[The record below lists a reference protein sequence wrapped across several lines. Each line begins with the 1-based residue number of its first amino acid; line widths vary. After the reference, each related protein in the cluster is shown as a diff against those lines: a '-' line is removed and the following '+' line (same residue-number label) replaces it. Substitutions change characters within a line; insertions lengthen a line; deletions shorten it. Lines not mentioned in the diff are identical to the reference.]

1 MHRSWAPRT
10 VAPKVGDGALPHC
23 RFRTR
28 PTSLQAALYTH
39 PPQARPSLLAL
50 ASLALRG
57 AVGGA
62 SMTTPGGAGTP
73 FPSALQLLRV
83 LVAPAS
89 IMGSEFP
96 QFSWLNL
103 LGSGPF
109 ALPRPDPISLCC
121 VRGHNP
127 MHRPPT
133 RPSEAVEASRGRW
146 GSVLLG
152 VWFVAA
158 IRGAFSP
165 LSRESDVI
173 RCVLDTTSSGD

>member
-1 MHRSWAPRT
+1 LGRGFRAP
-10 VAPKVGDGALPHC
+10 AFIL
-23 RFRTR
+23 
-28 PTSLQAALYTH
+28 SSAALFPITS
-39 PPQARPSLLAL
+39 ARPSLCAL
-50 ASLALRG
+50 SALRG
-57 AVGGA
+57 TSGGA

-127 MHRPPT
+127 MHTTPT
-133 RPSEAVEASRGRW
+133 RPSEAVEASRGCR
-146 GSVLLG
+146 GRVLLG

-158 IRGAFSP
+158 IRGAFSQ

-173 RCVLDTTSSGD
+173 RCVLGTTSSGD